1 MYMERC
7 VNERDIDF
15 MLDLKTA
22 VFALTH
28 CPKPG
33 TCKTGFRQ
41 VKIMKEF
48 V

>member
-28 CPKPG
+28 LPEA
-33 TCKTGFRQ
+33 RD
-41 VKIMKEF
+41 V
-48 V
+48 